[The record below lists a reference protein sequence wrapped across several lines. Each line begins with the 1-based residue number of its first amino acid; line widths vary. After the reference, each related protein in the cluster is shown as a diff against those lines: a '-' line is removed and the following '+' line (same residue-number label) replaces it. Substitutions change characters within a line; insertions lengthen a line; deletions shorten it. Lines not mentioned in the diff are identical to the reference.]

1 MILVDDRIG
10 SRHLV
15 DYLKGS
21 SLTRLEFGDACFFGN
36 GPKGEPISIGIE
48 LKVVDDVLA
57 CITDG
62 RFAGHQLPGLVNTYD
77 IVYLVMEGRCR
88 ANPKDGTL
96 EQPYKKGWS
105 RKYHGR
111 PYMWRDLQHWLMTME
126 FKAGIRFRNTFDR
139 KETALFIKTL
149 YSWWNSKEWE
159 EHRAHLA
166 FDVSSRS
173 SLLLKKPSL
182 LRRIAKELPGIGWSR
197 SGAVD
202 KHFSSVREMCCATAY
217 EWIKIEGV
225 GKVLAKGV
233 SDAIASR
240 K

>member
-36 GPKGEPISIGIE
+36 GPQGEPISIGIE
-48 LKVVDDVLA
+48 LKVVDDILA

-62 RFAGHQLPGLVNTYD
+62 RFAGHQLPGLVKTYD
-77 IVYLVMEGRCR
+77 IIYLIMEGRCR
-88 ANPKDGTL
+88 ANPRDGTL

-111 PYMWRDLQHWLMTME
+111 PYMWRDLQHWIMTME

-139 KETALFIKTL
+139 KETALFIRSL
-149 YSWWNSKEWE
+149 YTWWNSKEWE

-166 FDVSSRS
+166 FDTSSRS

-182 LRRIAKELPGIGWSR
+182 LRRIAKELPGIGWDKSR
-197 SGAVD
+197 TVEQ
-202 KHFSSVREMCCATAY
+202 HFKSVRKM
-217 EWIKIEGV
+217 
-225 GKVLAKGV
+225 VLAPEREWRELEGIGKKLSHQITGGL
-233 SDAIASR
+233 S
-240 K
+240 